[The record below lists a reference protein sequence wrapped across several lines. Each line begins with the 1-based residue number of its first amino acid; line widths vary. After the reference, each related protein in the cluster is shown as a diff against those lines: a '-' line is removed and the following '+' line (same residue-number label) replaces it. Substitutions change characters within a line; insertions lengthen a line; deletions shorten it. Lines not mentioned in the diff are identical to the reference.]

1 MITAKEWEAY
11 NEAVSKIADGSASAV
26 ERAVLEWCRANPAAT
41 APQAREAAKL
51 IMDGQVQAY
60 DELASAFAAEWYDYR
75 AEADGARLDQAVT
88 SAVYA
93 PEKTDDVA
101 RYQVRK
107 LTREGPGAFA
117 RACGEYARNDA
128 LRALNETIIE
138 NVGRDRK
145 RGVRFAR
152 VPTGLETCTFC
163 LMLASR
169 GAVYHTR
176 ESAGEFRHFHRHC
189 DCKVVPSF
197 EDDPDAEL
205 VEGYRPKELYDTWNR
220 FKEIEAYGLPK
231 AQEDALK
238 MTVYRTAKIARY
250 EERTYAF
257 ALQAAIDS
265 ADKDF
270 RKDGKTVGSYDSTVN
285 KLLHLLGD
293 QADVGL
299 SGSWFINDNGKP
311 VFAVPDANELW
322 IALTAMDAGDAI
334 TFLPQERSVVPDVK
348 TSKGYAEFK
357 TPRSSSK
364 VGVRLKHAT
373 EQLASCDDQ
382 AGDVYL
388 SLLMYEGEDQEAVS
402 VAQRFVGDDA
412 IRNIRVIHADGTLE
426 TLRKKDAGLSS

>member
-41 APQAREAAKL
+41 VAQAREAAKL
-51 IMDGQVQAY
+51 IMDGQVQSY
-60 DELASAFAAEWYDYR
+60 DDLASAFAAEWYDYR

-93 PEKTDDVA
+93 SERTDAVA

-107 LTREGPGAFA
+107 LAREGPGAFA

-189 DCKVVPSF
+189 DCKVVPGF

-205 VEGYRPKELYDTWNR
+205 VEGYRPKDMRDLWRKFKQIDDMDHIGAKRLTSFDRTVMKTALSSPEIDYEKVLGAMGGYDVPSAKLENYALDEE
-220 FKEIEAYGLPK
+220 KQPDK
-231 AQEDALK
+231 AK
-238 MTVYRTAKIARY
+238 
-250 EERTYAF
+250 AF
-257 ALQAAIDS
+257 
-265 ADKDF
+265 
-270 RKDGKTVGSYDSTVN
+270 
-285 KLLHLLGD
+285 
-293 QADVGL
+293 
-299 SGSWFINDNGKP
+299 
-311 VFAVPDANELW
+311 
-322 IALTAMDAGDAI
+322 
-334 TFLPQERSVVPDVK
+334 
-348 TSKGYAEFK
+348 KGYLGYGKSDAATIAAMVYEFVFDND
-357 TPRSSSK
+357 P
-364 VGVRLKHAT
+364 
-373 EQLASCDDQ
+373 
-382 AGDVYL
+382 
-388 SLLMYEGEDQEAVS
+388 
-402 VAQRFVGDDA
+402 
-412 IRNIRVIHADGTLE
+412 
-426 TLRKKDAGLSS
+426 TLRLTDQYGDRLTTHMAMAGKDSRSAKVTAGWIRQGAGTRIRLTSIYVSE

>member
-11 NEAVSKIADGSASAV
+11 NEAASKIADGSASAV

-41 APQAREAAKL
+41 AAQAREAAKL

-75 AEADGARLDQAVT
+75 AEADGAGLDQAVT

-93 PEKTDDVA
+93 PERTDDVA

-176 ESAGEFRHFHRHC
+176 ESAGVFRHFHRHC
-189 DCKVVPSF
+189 DCKVVPGF

-205 VEGYRPKELYDTWNR
+205 VEGYRPKELYDTWRR

-238 MTVYRTAKIARY
+238 MTAYGTAKIARY
-250 EERTYAF
+250 EERAYAF

-348 TSKGYAEFK
+348 TSRGYAEFK

-388 SLLMYEGEDQEAVS
+388 SLLMYEGEEQEAVS

-426 TLRKKDAGLSS
+426 TLMKKDAGLSS